1 MGDHVAMTNR
11 HEQSARVPDG
21 VSRRAFLRASA
32 IAVVLLV
39 AGDGAAAGDPLLGAW
54 ARGDGDARV
63 VLVYVDG
70 KLCAINTWI
79 RDPRSG
85 EKVGDRLYFDVSPA
99 GAGVWS
105 GAAYD
110 PQRNMTFSVTLRL
123 SGGQL
128 VTEGSI
134 LGGLITRTA
143 RWTRA

>member
-21 VSRRAFLRASA
+21 VSRRALLRASA
-32 IAVVLLV
+32 IAVVSLV

-79 RDPRSG
+79 RDSAFGREGRRPALFRREPG
-85 EKVGDRLYFDVSPA
+85 GRRRLVGRRL
-99 GAGVWS
+99 
-105 GAAYD
+105 
-110 PQRNMTFSVTLRL
+110 
-123 SGGQL
+123 
-128 VTEGSI
+128 
-134 LGGLITRTA
+134 
-143 RWTRA
+143 